1 MLSVHRRLFRICVI
15 AFIGIVAACGD
26 NVKETKETAFEEPVF
41 IPDTILVGEVY
52 PPFFSAEVGNVLEEL
67 GYCINDSVGNDSLS
81 VCSHEIFRVFPIDTL
96 GDFNEGFILDA
107 RMGALKGSLTKTV
120 IVLKKLNEKYT
131 QQNFY
136 MGKLLELR
144 TNKYGG
150 HDMLIKYRVPGVG
163 TVAIHHAW
171 NQKKMAYEPIDVEE
185 FNDRFIKEEY
195 KDSINNLYL
204 NNFKWG
210 Y

>member
-1 MLSVHRRLFRICVI
+1 MLGVRSVGIRIICIVFIGVI
-15 AFIGIVAACGD
+15 AAC
-26 NVKETKETAFEEPVF
+26 NSSNPEAKETAFEEPVF
-41 IPDTILVGEVY
+41 IPDTILIGEVY
-52 PPFFSAEVGNVLEEL
+52 PPFFSAEVANVLEEL

-81 VCSHEIFRVFPIDTL
+81 VCSHEIFRVFPIDTV

-107 RMGALKGSLTKTV
+107 RMGALKGSFTKTV

-144 TNKYGG
+144 TNKVGG

-163 TVAIHHAW
+163 TVAINHAW
-171 NQKKMAYEPIDVEE
+171 NEKKLAYEPVDVEE
-185 FNDRFIKEEY
+185 FNDRFIKEEF